1 MIQIEK
7 LTPYQCEMLDTMWEM
22 ETESEYFAW
31 YELLD
36 REDQLLAESLQC
48 LIIIESMEPT
58 VREMDNYWLATN
70 YLKKFQLQ

>member
-7 LTPYQCEMLDTMWEM
+7 LTAYQCEMLDTMWEM

-48 LIIIESMEPT
+48 LIIIESMEPSVVDTT
-58 VREMDNYWLATN
+58 VAGL

>member
-1 MIQIEK
+1 MIQIEN
-7 LTPYQCEMLDTMWEM
+7 LTPYQCEMLDTMWDM
-22 ETESEYFAW
+22 QTESEYFEW

-48 LIIIESMEPT
+48 LIIMESLEPT
-58 VREMDNYWLATN
+58 IVDTTVAAR

>member
-22 ETESEYFAW
+22 ETESEYFEW

-48 LIIIESMEPT
+48 LIILESMEPT
-58 VREMDNYWLATN
+58 IVDTTVAAR
-70 YLKKFQLQ
+70 YLKKFQL

>member
-48 LIIIESMEPT
+48 LIIIESMEPSIVDTT
-58 VREMDNYWLATN
+58 VAAL

>member
-48 LIIIESMEPT
+48 LIILESMEPIVIDTT
-58 VREMDNYWLATN
+58 VAGL

>member
-1 MIQIEK
+1 MIQIEN
-7 LTPYQCEMLDTMWEM
+7 LTPYQCEMLDTMWDM
-22 ETESEYFAW
+22 QTESEYFEW

-48 LIIIESMEPT
+48 LIIMESLEPT
-58 VREMDNYWLATN
+58 IVDTTVAAG

>member
-1 MIQIEK
+1 
-7 LTPYQCEMLDTMWEM
+7 M
-22 ETESEYFAW
+22 ETESEYFEW

-48 LIIIESMEPT
+48 LIILESMEPT
-58 VREMDNYWLATN
+58 MTDTAKAAR

>member
-48 LIIIESMEPT
+48 LIILESMEPT
-58 VREMDNYWLATN
+58 MVDTAKAAR

>member
-22 ETESEYFAW
+22 ETESEYFEW

-48 LIIIESMEPT
+48 LIILESLEPT
-58 VREMDNYWLATN
+58 VVDTTVAGL

>member
-22 ETESEYFAW
+22 QTESEYFAW

-48 LIIIESMEPT
+48 LIILESMEPT
-58 VREMDNYWLATN
+58 VVDTTVAGR

>member
-22 ETESEYFAW
+22 QTESEYFAW

-48 LIIIESMEPT
+48 LIILESMEP
-58 VREMDNYWLATN
+58 NCG
-70 YLKKFQLQ
+70 

>member
-7 LTPYQCEMLDTMWEM
+7 LTPYQCEMLDIMWEM

-48 LIIIESMEPT
+48 LIIIESMEPSVVDTT
-58 VREMDNYWLATN
+58 VAAL

>member
-1 MIQIEK
+1 MIQIEN
-7 LTPYQCEMLDTMWEM
+7 LTPYQCEMLDIMWEM

-36 REDQLLAESLQC
+36 REDQLLAEALQC
-48 LIIIESMEPT
+48 LIIMESMEPSVVDTT
-58 VREMDNYWLATN
+58 VAGL

>member
-7 LTPYQCEMLDTMWEM
+7 LTPYQCEMLDIMWEM

-48 LIIIESMEPT
+48 LIIIESMEPSVVDT
-58 VREMDNYWLATN
+58 TLAAL

>member
-48 LIIIESMEPT
+48 LIIIESMEPS
-58 VREMDNYWLATN
+58 VVQCLDYA
-70 YLKKFQLQ
+70 

>member
-58 VREMDNYWLATN
+58 VREMDNYWLANN

>member
-48 LIIIESMEPT
+48 LIILESMEPT
-58 VREMDNYWLATN
+58 MTDTAKACR

>member
-48 LIIIESMEPT
+48 LIIIESMEPSVVDTT
-58 VREMDNYWLATN
+58 VAAL

>member
-1 MIQIEK
+1 MIQIEN
-7 LTPYQCEMLDTMWEM
+7 LTPYQCEMLDTMWEI

-36 REDQLLAESLQC
+36 REDQLLAEALQC
-48 LIIIESMEPT
+48 LIILESMEPSVVDTT
-58 VREMDNYWLATN
+58 VAAL

>member
-22 ETESEYFAW
+22 ETESEYFEW

-48 LIIIESMEPT
+48 LIILESMEPT
-58 VREMDNYWLATN
+58 IVDTTVTAV

>member
-36 REDQLLAESLQC
+36 REDQLLAEALQC
-48 LIIIESMEPT
+48 LIILESMESSVVDTT
-58 VREMDNYWLATN
+58 VAAL

>member
-48 LIIIESMEPT
+48 LIIIESMEPSVVDKT
-58 VREMDNYWLATN
+58 VAGL